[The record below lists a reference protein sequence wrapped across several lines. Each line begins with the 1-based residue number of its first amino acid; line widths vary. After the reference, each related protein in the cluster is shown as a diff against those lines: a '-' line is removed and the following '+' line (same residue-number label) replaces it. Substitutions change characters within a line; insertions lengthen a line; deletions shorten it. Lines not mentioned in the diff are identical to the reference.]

1 MTRKD
6 YILIAEVLKNFPTYA
21 EQPTD
26 DRNAMA
32 YDFADRLASENPRF
46 DRTRFLIA
54 AGVLNEVAMNKALKL
69 KKQLEE
75 AN

>member
-26 DRNAMA
+26 DRDAMA

-54 AGVLNEVAMNKALKL
+54 AGVLDVTAIKQALKL
-69 KKQLEE
+69 KKQLEG